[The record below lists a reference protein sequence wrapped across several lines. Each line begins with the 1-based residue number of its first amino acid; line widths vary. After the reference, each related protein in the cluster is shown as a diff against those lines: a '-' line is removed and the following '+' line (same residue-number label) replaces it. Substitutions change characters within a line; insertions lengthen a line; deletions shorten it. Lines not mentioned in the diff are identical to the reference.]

1 MPGNQEL
8 KHYIEFSCFVSK
20 LLEIMFLTDAH
31 FDLHLLAVMWNLPSP
46 PTPKKGYFQNKFVVY
61 G

>member
-20 LLEIMFLTDAH
+20 LLEILFLTDAH
-31 FDLHLLAVMWNLPSP
+31 FDLHLLAVVWNLLSP
-46 PTPKKGYFQNKFVVY
+46 PTQKWLFSK
-61 G
+61 

>member
-20 LLEIMFLTDAH
+20 LLEILFLTDAH
-31 FDLHLLAVMWNLPSP
+31 FDLHLLAVIWNLLSP
-46 PTPKKGYFQNKFVVY
+46 HTQKRLFSK
-61 G
+61 